1 MGGEVQLIF
10 NISSWFASQNNSQN
24 GGGSCSNIQ
33 SNLQRDREY
42 GGSWLVLILSDFAAF
57 YATFLSHARYFIII
71 HGILRIGSKDNVLG
85 AGYLLNS

>member
-33 SNLQRDREY
+33 SNLQRDRKY
-42 GGSWLVLILSDFAAF
+42 GGSWLVLILSDF
-57 YATFLSHARYFIII
+57 YRML
-71 HGILRIGSKDNVLG
+71 HGIQQLYMDF
-85 AGYLLNS
+85 